1 MCLYNQNKAQ
11 SSLEFVMITAVVL
24 VLITLVLASYFAVD
38 SSTLAMVTLG
48 NGLIERQAFTSTPF
62 HADKID
68 YEQTSS
74 TGIELTVRSPELEAM
89 DPADLQALFV
99 DSGWCDNIRAD
110 IASKSSYGA
119 GNITIRLGPVSC
131 LGIASDPL
139 LVDSRGYCSNT
150 TYCPSGTT
158 SGWREFNIN
167 LTPVSPSSARGF
179 HVAYLNDTGTAI
191 QEWHSYDT
199 YQTPNAV
206 KSMISFIVSTIPDG
220 RIVLVAVKDEGAR
233 QLDNPASVSNIGG
246 TDYDAY
252 DALALLGSTLS
263 TSNPL
268 CYRDSYAL
276 IGIKNVG
283 KLAEDRVVSQPGPID
298 SDCDIGGR
306 HSSGEASVTFN

>member
-1 MCLYNQNKAQ
+1 MYSQSKAQ
-11 SSLEFVMITAVVL
+11 SSIEFVMITALIL
-24 VLITLVLASYFAVD
+24 VLITIVFANYFAVE
-38 SSTLAMVTLG
+38 SSTTAMVILG
-48 NGLIERQAFTSTPF
+48 NALTERQAFTSTPF
-62 HADKID
+62 HVDKID
-68 YEQTSS
+68 YVQTSDNS
-74 TGIELTVRSPELEAM
+74 IELTVISPELGAM
-89 DPADLQALFV
+89 DPADLLALFV
-99 DSGWCDNIRAD
+99 DSGWCDNIRSD
-110 IASKSSYGA
+110 IASKSSYNA
-119 GNITIRLGPVSC
+119 GNITIHLGPISC

-139 LVDSRGYCSNT
+139 LVDSRGYCSNS

-191 QEWHSYDT
+191 QEWHYYDT

-206 KSMISFIVSTIPDG
+206 GNMISFIVSTIPDG

-233 QLDNPASVSNIGG
+233 QLDNSASVRNIGG
-246 TDYDAY
+246 TVYDAY
-252 DALALLGSTLS
+252 DALALLGSSLS

-283 KLAEDRVVSQPGPID
+283 RLAEDRIVSQPGSID
-298 SDCDIGGR
+298 SDCDTGGR
-306 HSSGEASVTFN
+306 HSPGEASVVFN